1 MVEVSRNSGELPH
14 EAASKLSAG
23 LGARTEVLDDLDR
36 QERWLVEQIEAY
48 QKSYQKAVQPYVDR
62 LVQVR
67 SWKSDQI
74 VIANEFALGIALHP
88 EET

>member
-1 MVEVSRNSGELPH
+1 MNEKPTA
-14 EAASKLSAG
+14 EAASGLDDG
-23 LGARTEVLDDLDR
+23 LGVRAEVLDDLDR
-36 QERWLVEQIEAY
+36 QERWLVEEIEAY

-74 VIANEFALGIALHP
+74 AIANEFALPLCGTLRQN
-88 EET
+88 